1 MWTLDRLT
9 VTGVSAP
16 KTQPDE
22 HSFFGDLIQ
31 KFSELVDRNREILIA
46 FDPSKKDCRLAKKDK
61 SALRIAILMEPPV
74 VLPTNANPENF
85 KDFDL
90 VFELGRL
97 LDDVPDGHIALPW
110 PQEIEI
116 SPDFHNTNRK
126 KEIAMVCGNKFS
138 FVPGELYS
146 LRRKLIKC
154 LDKKI
159 DLYGTG
165 WTEKRIATLIKV
177 VKSAVFGLINGRFSP
192 TATSTLMLH
201 TPKNFRGQPKDKLL
215 TLQNY
220 ESSLV
225 IENWN
230 RYYTEKL
237 FDALKAGCLPIYVGP
252 PLEKIG
258 IPEGFAIQA
267 SSDYSELAEIIS
279 RSDHRLE
286 NSKRKEIEAWLTS
299 ANNPHLFS
307 NVVTLIIKELLS
319 FERARSS

>member
-1 MWTLDRLT
+1 MTRNFGR
-9 VTGVSAP
+9 VEVSGISAP
-16 KTQPDE
+16 KSAIDTEEFVGNLIHQIQTENMIEQEVFLVLDPRK
-22 HSFFGDLIQ
+22 SDLKLVKKKSQ
-31 KFSELVDRNREILIA
+31 K
-46 FDPSKKDCRLAKKDK
+46 
-61 SALRIAILMEPPV
+61 LRVAVLLEPPV
-74 VLPTNANPENF
+74 VLPTNSSPDNF

-97 LDDVPDGHIALPW
+97 PDDVPEGHIALPW

-146 LRRKLIKC
+146 LRRKLIKG

-165 WTEKRIATLIKV
+165 WREKRIATLIKV
-177 VKSAVFGLINGRFSP
+177 AKSAVFALINGRFSP
-192 TATSTLMLH
+192 TAASTLMLA
-201 TPKNFRGQPKDKLL
+201 TPKNFIGQPKEKLL
-215 TLQNY
+215 KIQDY
-220 ESSLV
+220 QSSLV
-225 IENWN
+225 IENWES
-230 RYYTEKL
+230 YFTEKL

-267 SSDYSELAEIIS
+267 PSNYSELADLIS
-279 RSDHRLE
+279 RSDHKLDD
-286 NSKRKEIEAWLTS
+286 SKRKEIMAWLTS

-307 NVVTLIIKELLS
+307 NVVAVIAKELSS
-319 FERARSS
+319 FKK

>member
-1 MWTLDRLT
+1 MWTLGRLT

-22 HSFFGDLIQ
+22 HSFCGDLIQ

-97 LDDVPDGHIALPW
+97 LDDVPEGHIALPW

-116 SPDFHNTNRK
+116 GAGFHSSNRK
-126 KEIAMVCGNKFS
+126 NEIAMVCGNKFS

-146 LRRKLIKC
+146 LRRKIIAGLH
-154 LDKKI
+154 KKI

-165 WTEKRIATLIKV
+165 WTEKKIATLIKV
-177 VKSAVFGLINGRFSP
+177 AKSAVFALINGRFSP
-192 TATSTLMLH
+192 SAASTLMLH
-201 TPKNFRGQPKDKLL
+201 APKNFRGQPKEKLL

-225 IENWN
+225 IENWES
-230 RYYTEKL
+230 YYTEKL

-252 PLEKIG
+252 TLEKIG
-258 IPEGFAIQA
+258 IPEGFAIEA
-267 SSDYSELAEIIS
+267 PSNYSELAQLIS
-279 RSDHRLE
+279 RSDHQLDV
-286 NSKRKEIEAWLTS
+286 STRKEIEAWLTS
-299 ANNPHLFS
+299 DNNPHLYS
-307 NVVTLIIKELLS
+307 NVASEVLRHIRGI
-319 FERARSS
+319 RNG